1 MSISEKLSAAGY
13 DLDEI
18 KAAKRSHHQRAV
30 EIVAVETSE
39 GDVFGLSYA
48 CDFRAEEEWGV
59 GDLSR
64 AFASRASKKAASHRI
79 LAADLKAGTAE
90 ESGPRGGGLGAPGN
104 QMDLVTVLD
113 DVVSLRTVE
122 ISGSLEDTWSTAK
135 DEARQI
141 ESARGSIRDSR
152 GYITGVP
159 EAWRLERELFRD
171 LRGRARAAGIEKPGR
186 SKAAVIQQIVDAAV
200 PEHPYTEPAD
210 FHDGRH
216 LVIPRRGAVG
226 VVLEG
231 LVEAARDGFLLAGG
245 SLGNP
250 FGSGFLLLDERDI
263 PRADRDEAEATAAWH
278 REQMVPVKK
287 VEKHLRSVGTSV
299 YFIGRPRQGEDG
311 EVRYSVNLSHRGIG
325 QFWGQF
331 TLEEMLADG
340 FAEREAAA
348 YRARRDA

>member
-1 MSISEKLSAAGY
+1 MSIAEKLSASGY

-18 KAAKRSHHQRAV
+18 KAAKSSDYRRAV

-39 GDVFGLSYA
+39 GAVFGLSYA

-64 AFASRASKKAASHRI
+64 AFASRASKEATSHRI
-79 LAADLKAGTAE
+79 LAADLKAGIVE
-90 ESGPRGGGLGAPGN
+90 KDGPRVGGCIGAPGN
-104 QMDLVTVLD
+104 QVDLVTVLD
-113 DVVSLRTVE
+113 DVVSLRTAE
-122 ISGSLEDTWSTAK
+122 ISGSLEDAWSTAK

-159 EAWRLERELFRD
+159 EAWKLEREPFGD
-171 LRGRARAAGIEKPGR
+171 LRERARAAGIEKPGR

-200 PEHPYTEPAD
+200 PEHPYVEPAD

-278 REQMVPVKK
+278 REQMVLAKK
-287 VEKHLRSVGTSV
+287 AEKHLRSGGTSV
-299 YFIGRPRQGEDG
+299 YFIGRPRQCEDG
-311 EVRYSVNLSHRGIG
+311 EVRYSVNLSHPLSG
-325 QFWGQF
+325 QFWGRF

-348 YRARRDA
+348 YHA

>member
-1 MSISEKLSAAGY
+1 MSIAEKLSAAGY

-18 KAAKRSHHQRAV
+18 KAAKRSYYQRAV

-64 AFASRASKKAASHRI
+64 AFASRASKKATSHRI

-171 LRGRARAAGIEKPGR
+171 LRERARAAGIEKPGR
-186 SKAAVIQQIVDAAV
+186 SKAAVIQQIIDAAV

-226 VVLEG
+226 VVLG
-231 LVEAARDGFLLAGG
+231 GTRGGGTGRVPARRRIARQSVRLRLPAPGRARHPARGPGRGRGDRRLA
-245 SLGNP
+245 
-250 FGSGFLLLDERDI
+250 
-263 PRADRDEAEATAAWH
+263 PRADGP
-278 REQMVPVKK
+278 RE
-287 VEKHLRSVGTSV
+287 EG
-299 YFIGRPRQGEDG
+299 
-311 EVRYSVNLSHRGIG
+311 
-325 QFWGQF
+325 
-331 TLEEMLADG
+331 
-340 FAEREAAA
+340 REAPPL
-348 YRARRDA
+348 RRHLGVLHRPSEAV